1 MKKLIIVVDMLN
13 GFTKFGP
20 LSSKNINAI
29 IPNIKSYL
37 INNKKYD
44 NIFLCDFHSKNDIEM
59 KEYPLHCLA
68 NTEEAK
74 IVDELVNFVKEI
86 VNKNSTNGIFYLDLE
101 KISKY
106 DSIEIVGCCTD
117 ICVLQLA
124 LSLKTYFNKLM
135 LDKNII
141 VLKDLVATFD
151 SNVHDAKTY
160 HSFTL
165 SLMRNAGI
173 IVK

>member
-1 MKKLIIVVDMLN
+1 M
-13 GFTKFGP
+13 
-20 LSSKNINAI
+20 
-29 IPNIKSYL
+29 
-37 INNKKYD
+37 
-44 NIFLCDFHSKNDIEM
+44 
-59 KEYPLHCLA
+59 
-68 NTEEAK
+68 
-74 IVDELVNFVKEI
+74 
-86 VNKNSTNGIFYLDLE
+86 DLE

-117 ICVLQLA
+117 ICVLQIA

-135 LDKNII
+135 LDKDII

-151 SNVHDAKTY
+151 SNVHDAKVY
-160 HSFTL
+160 HSFAL

>member
-13 GFTKFGP
+13 GFAKFGP

-37 INNKKYD
+37 INNEKYD
-44 NIFLCDFHSKNDIEM
+44 NIFLCDFHSENDIEM

-86 VNKNSTNGIFYLDLE
+86 IDKNSANGIFYLDLE

-106 DSIEIVGCCTD
+106 DSIEIVGCFTD

-135 LDKNII
+135 IDKDII
-141 VLKDLVATFD
+141 VLKDLVSTFD

-160 HSFTL
+160 HSFAL
-165 SLMRNAGI
+165 SLMKNAGI